1 MKQHSPLFKSNPF
14 SSRLEKKAPFFDSQP
29 FFRIAKSGAN
39 ENIQL
44 KWFAPDSKNI
54 FLLAMK
60 GIDVQMAKE
69 IVLLIK
75 SKARLNTKEA
85 EAGSLDEMMNVVTEF
100 IESDTYSHSDFVG
113 IGEKPTEISKPTE
126 QPVFLEA
133 INEKI
138 EENLSNEDFRG
149 SDLARLLCCCEM
161 QLYRKI
167 KQLSNLSPA
176 NYIRRYRLRR
186 SLGSLQVTDIP
197 ISQICF
203 NVGFRSL
210 EYFSR
215 SFKKEFGVCPSAFRS
230 GQNVEIVQANV

>member
-1 MKQHSPLFKSNPF
+1 MKQYSPAFQPNPF
-14 SSRLEKKAPFFDSQP
+14 SSRHEKKAPFFDAQP
-29 FFRIAKSGAN
+29 FFRNAKPDARES
-39 ENIQL
+39 IQL
-44 KWFAPDSKNI
+44 KWFAPDSKNV

-60 GIDVQMAKE
+60 GIDAQMARE

-75 SKARLNTKEA
+75 SKARLNPKET
-85 EAGSLDEMMNVVTEF
+85 EADSLDEMMTVVTEF
-100 IESDTYSHSDFVG
+100 MEGDTCSLPDFVS
-113 IGEKPTEISKPTE
+113 IGEEPTGISKPAE
-126 QPVFLEA
+126 QPALLET
-133 INEKI
+133 IDEKI
-138 EENLSNEDFRG
+138 EENLSNEKFRG
-149 SDLARLLCCCEM
+149 SDLAKLLCCCEM

-186 SLGSLQVTDIP
+186 SLGSLELTDLP

-215 SFKKEFGVCPSAFRS
+215 SFKKEFGVCPSAFRA
-230 GQNVEIVQANV
+230 GQNV